1 MITAM
6 NEAVDLQSM
15 DEGTRQLVLGLM
27 GQLQQQ
33 SENVFMTET
42 ERQTQQSGLTVQEH
56 QAKIGELTVE
66 NNFLERA
73 LCKLDGPSARR

>member
-33 SENVFMTET
+33 SAEL
-42 ERQTQQSGLTVQEH
+42 RH
-56 QAKIGELTVE
+56 KQALI
-66 NNFLERA
+66 FAARA
-73 LCKLDGPSARR
+73 LKDLDPIPADFADDSYWPR

>member
-33 SENVFMTET
+33 SEPPRVS
-42 ERQTQQSGLTVQEH
+42 RRPIGL
-56 QAKIGELTVE
+56 
-66 NNFLERA
+66 
-73 LCKLDGPSARR
+73 S

>member
-33 SENVFMTET
+33 SAELRHKQALLDMRISANVTDHFGA
-42 ERQTQQSGLTVQEH
+42 S
-56 QAKIGELTVE
+56 
-66 NNFLERA
+66 
-73 LCKLDGPSARR
+73 

>member
-1 MITAM
+1 M

-33 SENVFMTET
+33 STELRHKQALLDKLTFENEPP
-42 ERQTQQSGLTVQEH
+42 RGGSACLSAGPAGQNQSVLP
-56 QAKIGELTVE
+56 I
-66 NNFLERA
+66 
-73 LCKLDGPSARR
+73 